1 MNLSSYRIAALCA
14 TILAAL
20 VTTPGRSRRLHDWE
34 VRRTLGTLL
43 YGGTA
48 LELHSVL
55 HGTFPERA
63 LCSFGSLR
71 PVLEP
76 DLARPLTVVDGFG
89 HDIMYLSDGALFIL
103 WSTGANGLPD
113 VLPRGGPTSSRD
125 ADVILVNTVYGL
137 LFWQG
142 PTGFDLVGGPG
153 NPSPF
158 EALSTDSP
166 SGMYPVR
173 SLTRRNGAPR
183 PQAP

>member
-1 MNLSSYRIAALCA
+1 MTSSPYRIAAVCA
-14 TILAAL
+14 TLLAAL
-20 VTTPGRSRRLHDWE
+20 LTTSGRSWRRHDRA

-43 YGGTA
+43 DAGHA
-48 LELHSVL
+48 LEIHSFL
-55 HGTFPERA
+55 HGTIPERN
-63 LCSFGSLR
+63 LCQLRSLR
-71 PVLEP
+71 SVLEP
-76 DLARPLTVVDGFG
+76 DLARPLEVVDGFG
-89 HDIMYLSDGALFIL
+89 HEIMYRSNGALYIL

>member
-63 LCSFGSLR
+63 LCSFSSLR

-113 VLPRGGPTSSRD
+113 VLPGGGPTHSRD
-125 ADVILVNTVYGL
+125 ADIVLVNTIYGK

-142 PTGFDLVGGPG
+142 PAGFSLVGGAG

-158 EALSTDSP
+158 EALSTVSP
-166 SGMYPVR
+166 TGFYPAR
-173 SLTRRNGAPR
+173 SSTGARSAPPR
-183 PQAP
+183 AEP